1 MSGYNEGNETGEER
15 EDSLPPKM
23 PALSEDKV
31 WVARYLGLARNS
43 ARNIIISTEEEE
55 VVVEVGSLTFC

>member
-1 MSGYNEGNETGEER
+1 
-15 EDSLPPKM
+15 M

-43 ARNIIISTEEEE
+43 ARNIIISSEEEE
-55 VVVEVGSLTFC
+55 VEEVEVGSLTFC